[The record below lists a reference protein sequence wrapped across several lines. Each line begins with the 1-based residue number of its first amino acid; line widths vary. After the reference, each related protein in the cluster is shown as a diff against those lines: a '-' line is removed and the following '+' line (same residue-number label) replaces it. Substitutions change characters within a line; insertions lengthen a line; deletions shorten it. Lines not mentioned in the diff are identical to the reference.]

1 MIVHM
6 VNFKYKADASA
17 QARAEHVTKLKG
29 IADIEGIL
37 DFKVGTDFMRSPRSY
52 DTGLVVIFR
61 DRAALEGYA
70 VHPRHVPVA
79 KFGLE
84 LAESIISVDFDA

>member
-17 QARAEHVTKLKG
+17 AARADHVAQLKT

-52 DTGLVVIFR
+52 DVGLVVTFR
-61 DRAALEGYA
+61 DRAALDSYG

-79 KFGLE
+79 QFGRE